1 MYAKC
6 AMLLLVAAVTGW
18 LVGPAVAN
26 KSKMGCEIGTEVW
39 NAIEGKC
46 IPGTPK
52 YPAKAPKSPAKTVQS
67 KKL

>member
-6 AMLLLVAAVTGW
+6 AMLLLVTAVTGW

-39 NAIEGKC
+39 NATEGKC
-46 IPGTPK
+46 IPGSPK
-52 YPAKAPKSPAKTVQS
+52 YRAKAAKSPAKTVQP